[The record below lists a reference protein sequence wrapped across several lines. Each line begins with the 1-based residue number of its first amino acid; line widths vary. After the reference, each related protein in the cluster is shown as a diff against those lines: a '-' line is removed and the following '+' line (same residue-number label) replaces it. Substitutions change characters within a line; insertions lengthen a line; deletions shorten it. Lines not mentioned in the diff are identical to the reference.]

1 LVDFFEK
8 AKRFLWTFVELAF
21 LVVLAIVLIY
31 LLLGRASG
39 TFVLAVVENVTGF
52 ANAVPT
58 PSFIGLA
65 IILALIYL
73 IRQRLG

>member
-1 LVDFFEK
+1 MVDFLEK

-21 LVVLAIVLIY
+21 LVVLSIVLLY

-39 TFVLAVVENVTGF
+39 WYVVAVVENVVGF

-65 IILALIYL
+65 ILLALIYL
-73 IRQRLG
+73 IRQRLR

>member
-1 LVDFFEK
+1 LIDFLEK

-21 LVVLAIVLIY
+21 LAVLSIVLIY
-31 LLLGRASG
+31 LILGKGSG
-39 TFVLAVVENVTGF
+39 RFVVSVVENVTGF

-73 IRQRLG
+73 IRQRLR

>member
-1 LVDFFEK
+1 LVDFLEK

-21 LVVLAIVLIY
+21 LVVLSIVLIY
-31 LLLGRASG
+31 FLLGRASG
-39 TFVLAVVENVTGF
+39 AYVVSVVENVTGF